1 MIHTAVGQ
9 SVSDWAINCSDKF
22 RMSAVGTVNAETAE
36 TMDRE
41 RHWNPTTMSHI
52 YALQSSHSTST
63 NHC

>member
-41 RHWNPTTMSHI
+41 RH
-52 YALQSSHSTST
+52 
-63 NHC
+63 